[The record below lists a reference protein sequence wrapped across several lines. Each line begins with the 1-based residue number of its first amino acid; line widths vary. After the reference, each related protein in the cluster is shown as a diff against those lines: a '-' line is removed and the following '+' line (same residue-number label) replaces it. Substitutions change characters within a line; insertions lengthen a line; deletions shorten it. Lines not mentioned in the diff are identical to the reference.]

1 MKERFSH
8 PTRRNFLKWGLG
20 LAAGGLL
27 TACGGQSR
35 TPSEVPTTVSPT
47 STSVAPA
54 ATAPSQVAVPSCIV
68 RPQQTLGPYFVD
80 EMLNRSDIRSD
91 PSDGSVKEGVPL
103 HLVFNVSQLEGSSCT
118 ALSGTMVDVW
128 HCDAAGVY
136 SDVQDPGFNTSG
148 KKFLRGYQLT
158 NANGRAEFT
167 TIFPGWYQGRTVHI
181 HFKIR
186 TTNSSQQSYDF
197 TSQLYFDD
205 SLADEVHAQAP
216 YASKGQRTLRNSGDG
231 IYRNGGDQLTLP
243 AVKDDKGYSA
253 TFDIGLQMT

>member
-1 MKERFSH
+1 
-8 PTRRNFLKWGLG
+8 
-20 LAAGGLL
+20 
-27 TACGGQSR
+27 
-35 TPSEVPTTVSPT
+35 
-47 STSVAPA
+47 
-54 ATAPSQVAVPSCIV
+54 
-68 RPQQTLGPYFVD
+68 
-80 EMLNRSDIRSD
+80 MLNRSDIRSD
-91 PSDGSVKEGVPL
+91 PSDGSVKEGAPL

-118 ALSGTMVDVW
+118 ALSGAMVDIW
-128 HCDAAGVY
+128 HCDAMGIY
-136 SDVQDPGFNTSG
+136 SDVQDPSFDTTGQ
-148 KKFLRGYQLT
+148 KFLRGFQLT
-158 NANGRAEFT
+158 DANGRAEFT

-205 SLADEVHAQAP
+205 SLTDEVHAQAP

-243 AVKDDKGYSA
+243 AVEDGKGYSA